1 MAIKIVTDSTCD
13 LPASVINGLGITV
26 IPLFINIG
34 DQGFLDGID
43 LTRDEFYSNLATY
56 PIHPTTGTPGPE
68 SFKQAFDTLVD
79 LGATEIITIHISEN
93 LSATINVARSAAQEY
108 NRVPVTVVDSGQL
121 SIGTG
126 FQVELAAKLAQ
137 QGKSRNEI
145 LAEVQD
151 LRERTFVTAG
161 LNTLEFLRRSGR
173 MNRFMTGI
181 GSLLHIKPIL
191 TMIDGQP
198 GSDRVRTSLRAEKRL
213 ISLLEDRIPIERFA
227 LLHTNAHQKAEE
239 FKNKIRHF
247 LPSGEIFSMD
257 ITPVIGAHLGP
268 GAVGYAIV
276 SKIFAKRNAQSA

>member
-1 MAIKIVTDSTCD
+1 MTIKIVTDSTCD
-13 LPASVINGLGITV
+13 LPPSVVRDLGITV
-26 IPLFINIG
+26 VPLYINIG
-34 DQGFLDGID
+34 DQGFLDGIEIS
-43 LTRDEFYSNLATY
+43 RNEFYSNLAAY
-56 PIHPTTGTPGPE
+56 PIHPTTGTPGTQ
-68 SFKQAFDTLVD
+68 SFIKSFDELVEN
-79 LGATEIITIHISEN
+79 GATEIITIHISEQ
-93 LSATINVARSAAQEY
+93 LSATINVARSAALEY
-108 NRVPVTVVDSGQL
+108 QKVPVTVIDSGQL

-126 FQVELAAKLAQ
+126 FQVELAAKLARE
-137 QGKSRNEI
+137 GKTRDEI
-145 LAEVQD
+145 LTEVND
-151 LRERTFVTAG
+151 LRARTFVTAG

-198 GSDRVRTSLRAEKRL
+198 GSDRVRTSIRAEKRL

-239 FKNKIRHF
+239 FKEKIRDF
-247 LPSGEIFSMD
+247 LPEGEIFSMD

-276 SKIFAKRNAQSA
+276 SKIFASGKA